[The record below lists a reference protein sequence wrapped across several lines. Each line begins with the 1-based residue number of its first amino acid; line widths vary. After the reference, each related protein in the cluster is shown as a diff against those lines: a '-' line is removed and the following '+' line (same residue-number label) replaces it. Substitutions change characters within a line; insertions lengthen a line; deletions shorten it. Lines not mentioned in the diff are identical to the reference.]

1 VSDLS
6 EDKEMDYSLWKATNY
21 LKRPKNHV
29 QPICKDDGTWA
40 RDNIQ
45 KAKLF
50 AEHLA
55 NTFQPHLRQT
65 ADEYFPKINNKN
77 KAKIKPVT
85 PTEVLKEIAKHLSSK
100 KAPGYYLI
108 Q

>member
-1 VSDLS
+1 VTLY
-6 EDKEMDYSLWKATNY
+6 EDKEMDYSLWKATKY

-29 QPICKDDGTWA
+29 LLIREDDGTWA

-65 ADEYFPKINNKN
+65 ADEYLSKN
-77 KAKIKPVT
+77 K
-85 PTEVLKEIAKHLSSK
+85 
-100 KAPGYYLI
+100 
-108 Q
+108 

>member
-1 VSDLS
+1 MTLY
-6 EDKEMDYSLWKATNY
+6 EDKEMDYSLWKATKY

-29 QPICKDDGTWA
+29 PPIREDDGTWT

-65 ADEYFPKINNKN
+65 ADEYLSKN
-77 KAKIKPVT
+77 K
-85 PTEVLKEIAKHLSSK
+85 
-100 KAPGYYLI
+100 
-108 Q
+108 